1 MVEKTR
7 KFSTFFWSTSPHVC
21 QQNFFYHYCVEFI
34 IVTKVTSCFVPFFL
48 FIFYFMAQF
57 ILKLTQLRRELT
69 TTNKHQKNNLCLWCR
84 RANRMDDENKLS
96 SICLSSRA
104 REFITRWTC
113 QLYLMHSMINL
124 MCILAPIQRPFWVCL
139 WIIWR
144 FIEVICA
151 DENGIF

>member
-1 MVEKTR
+1 MVGKNQEI
-7 KFSTFFWSTSPHVC
+7 FNIFLIDIAACMSAEL
-21 QQNFFYHYCVEFI
+21 FYHYCVEFI

-124 MCILAPIQRPFWVCL
+124 MCFLAPIQRPFWVCL

>member
-1 MVEKTR
+1 MSAELFLPLLCRIYNRYESYILFRSFFEK
-7 KFSTFFWSTSPHVC
+7 S
-21 QQNFFYHYCVEFI
+21 
-34 IVTKVTSCFVPFFL
+34 FFL

-104 REFITRWTC
+104 REFITR
-113 QLYLMHSMINL
+113 
-124 MCILAPIQRPFWVCL
+124 
-139 WIIWR
+139 
-144 FIEVICA
+144 
-151 DENGIF
+151 